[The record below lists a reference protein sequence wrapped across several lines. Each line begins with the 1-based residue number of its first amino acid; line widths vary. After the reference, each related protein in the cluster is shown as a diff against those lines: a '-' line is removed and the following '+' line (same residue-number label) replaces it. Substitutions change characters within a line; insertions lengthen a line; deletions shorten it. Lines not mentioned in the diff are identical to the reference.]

1 MGETGGRYSRLD
13 QNSLNYFREVD
24 AHFKGLTDDD
34 QEDKEILV
42 QNVFEELGGREAEIV
57 CDAEC
62 SRIVESLMPHA
73 SQQVLR
79 DFSHNCLTGENLGLI
94 CTSGPF
100 GSHVLESLLD
110 NVARKISDVSID
122 STLMQEILDEFT
134 EVSVSN
140 FLDMVCSKYGSFVA
154 RRLVNVLSGEL
165 HDPKRSKRSDNSE
178 SMSRSYVNTNKLN
191 LAIKMSAQTN
201 SSQQTTQI
209 EPRLDLLRKIC
220 GTFTSD
226 EMTPKDIHDLQRSPF
241 AGPFLKNLLEAVGR
255 VGSEDEKSSL
265 VICLL
270 GGNPAVGPD
279 TITADSLFNLM
290 TDRSGS
296 HLMEAAL
303 STAPGNL
310 FSKLCTTCFKGKL
323 VSLAQHPVGN
333 FPVQAAISN
342 IQKPQQ
348 LRRMFEDLKPQI
360 GTLIKARR
368 GGVVT
373 VLLGAAAR
381 IGAIQAEVSDALWSS
396 VKESFIGEQH
406 ATPIHTLLT
415 LDTNVVLGEDTR
427 GRLSPLGC
435 SALSTIFQYPRAMNK
450 EWRKCL
456 ERMTSS
462 EVVHVALDQGG
473 CRVLESF
480 ICNDD
485 TKQSYR
491 DDLLKQISGK
501 WADVASFGSGS
512 KFTEICYYIGGPAI
526 KREISQDLAAA
537 QARIAGVYRGAKL
550 LRVCKVD
557 EMKQNGD
564 RWEEKI
570 AAVAATKREFE
581 QIFGNAN
588 EEKEQQNDSAEKDIE
603 KKKRKKEE
611 RKKQKDS
618 ESSKSKKRS
627 KDKTEKVRKVR
638 KKSKS

>member
-1 MGETGGRYSRLD
+1 M
-13 QNSLNYFREVD
+13 
-24 AHFKGLTDDD
+24 
-34 QEDKEILV
+34 
-42 QNVFEELGGREAEIV
+42 
-57 CDAEC
+57 
-62 SRIVESLMPHA
+62 
-73 SQQVLR
+73 
-79 DFSHNCLTGENLGLI
+79 
-94 CTSGPF
+94 
-100 GSHVLESLLD
+100 
-110 NVARKISDVSID
+110 ARKISDASID

-140 FLDMVCSKYGSFVA
+140 ILDMVCSKYGSFVA

-165 HDPKRSKRSDNSE
+165 NDPKRSKRSDNSDG
-178 SMSRSYVNTNKLN
+178 MSRSYVNTNKLN
-191 LAIKMSAQTN
+191 LAMKMSAQTN
-201 SSQQTTQI
+201 ASQHTTQI
-209 EPRLDLLRKIC
+209 EPRLDLLRRIC
-220 GTFTSD
+220 GAFTSD

-255 VGSEDEKSSL
+255 VGSEDERSSL

-333 FPVQAAISN
+333 FPVQAAIAN

-348 LRRMFEDLKPQI
+348 LKRMFEDLKPHI

-381 IGAIQAEVSDALWSS
+381 IGAIQSEISDALWKSMR
-396 VKESFIGEQH
+396 ESFTGEQH
-406 ATPIHTLLT
+406 LTPIHTLLT
-415 LDTNVVLGEDTR
+415 LDTNVVLGDNTR

-435 SALSTIFQYPRAMNK
+435 SALSTIFQYPKTANK
-450 EWRKCL
+450 EWRKGL
-456 ERMTSS
+456 ERMSSS

-473 CRVLESF
+473 CRVLESY
-480 ICNDD
+480 ICNDE
-485 TKQSYR
+485 TKQKHR
-491 DDLLKQISGK
+491 DDLLKNINGK
-501 WADVASFGSGS
+501 WADIASFGSGS
-512 KFTEICYYIGGPAI
+512 KFTETCYYIGGPAV
-526 KREISQDLAAA
+526 KREISHDLAAA
-537 QARIAGVYRGAKL
+537 EARIAGVYRGAKL

-570 AAVAATKREFE
+570 AAVEATKREFE
-581 QIFGNAN
+581 QIFGNARKE
-588 EEKEQQNDSAEKDIE
+588 EEKQIESAQQDVNND
-603 KKKRKKEE
+603 KKKKKKK
-611 RKKQKDS
+611 KKQKDVD
-618 ESSKSKKRS
+618 SSKSKKRS
-627 KDKTEKVRKVR
+627 KDKTEKSKKER

>member
-1 MGETGGRYSRLD
+1 MC
-13 QNSLNYFREVD
+13 YF
-24 AHFKGLTDDD
+24 
-34 QEDKEILV
+34 
-42 QNVFEELGGREAEIV
+42 VF
-57 CDAEC
+57 C
-62 SRIVESLMPHA
+62 
-73 SQQVLR
+73 
-79 DFSHNCLTGENLGLI
+79 
-94 CTSGPF
+94 SGPF

-122 STLMQEILDEFT
+122 SSLMQEILDEFT

-140 FLDMVCSKYGSFVA
+140 ILDMVGSKYGSFVA

-165 HDPKRSKRSDNSE
+165 NDPKKPKKADSME
-178 SMSRSYVNTNKLN
+178 SMTRSYVNTNKLN
-191 LAIKMSAQTN
+191 LAMKMSAQTS
-201 SSQQTTQI
+201 SSQHATQI
-209 EPRLDLLRKIC
+209 EPRLDLLRKVC
-220 GTFTSD
+220 GAFTSD

-255 VGSEDEKSSL
+255 VGSEDERSSL

-279 TITADSLFNLM
+279 TVTADSLFNLM

-303 STAPGNL
+303 SAAPGNL
-310 FSKLCTTCFKGKL
+310 FSKLCTTCFKGKV

-348 LRRMFEDLKPQI
+348 LRRMFEDLKPHI
-360 GTLIKARR
+360 GTLIRARR

-381 IGAIQAEVSDALWSS
+381 IGAIQSEISDALWSS
-396 VKESFIGEQH
+396 VKDLFTGEQH
-406 ATPIHTLLT
+406 VTPVHTLLT
-415 LDTNVVLGEDTR
+415 LDTNVVLGDSTQ

-435 SALSTIFQYPRAMNK
+435 SALSTLFQYPRETTK

-456 ERMTSS
+456 ERMSSS

-473 CRVLESF
+473 CRVLESY
-480 ICNDD
+480 ICNDE
-485 TKQSYR
+485 TKQRHR
-491 DDLLKQISGK
+491 DDLLKNLKGR

-512 KFTEICYYIGGPAI
+512 KFTETCYYIGGPGV

-537 QARIAGVYRGAKL
+537 EARIAGVYRGAKL
-550 LRVCKVD
+550 LRICKVD
-557 EMKQNGD
+557 EMKRDGEN
-564 RWEEKI
+564 WEEKI
-570 AAVAATKREFE
+570 AAVEATKREFE
-581 QIFGNAN
+581 QIFGNA
-588 EEKEQQNDSAEKDIE
+588 EETERQNDPAAKED
-603 KKKRKKEE
+603 KKKKK
-611 RKKQKDS
+611 KKNLKDS

-627 KDKTEKVRKVR
+627 KDKAEKVKKVR